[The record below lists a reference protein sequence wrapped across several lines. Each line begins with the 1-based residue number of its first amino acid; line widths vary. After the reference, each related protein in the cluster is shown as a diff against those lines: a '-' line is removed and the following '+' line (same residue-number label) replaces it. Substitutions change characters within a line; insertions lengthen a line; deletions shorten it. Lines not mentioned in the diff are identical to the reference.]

1 MDGLVLP
8 LQWFSVLV
16 KWIEILFLAM
26 HPSSSNYWMLI
37 FSPTMIGR
45 KHHFISSKMAA
56 VVVCCL
62 CNGSRSWWNGLKYCF
77 LQCIRLHRI
86 TGIFPFPKVHF
97 NQKETLKAVPQ
108 NRIKSNVHK
117 SYFVT
122 SPKLANTSLSQ
133 FCEVRD
139 FWERIVPWPKN
150 DPSGP
155 LLGRKNLWFLGV
167 RRGFAEFFSRFF
179 EGGEAHTQKTWFY
192 FLGSPQK
199 PKQYGRFFYP
209 SRQSWKTSHIVTCQ

>member
-86 TGIFPFPKVHF
+86 TGCSFFHPQRLGGILFSFYTFVDWFSSCTHSSSLLSDVVAFFLSCNHSSFFFFVYGCVIFLWPPFLTPLHWPLLLPFLITTFIYSHNIVHCCLYWFQQSFPFHCIWNWWF
-97 NQKETLKAVPQ
+97 NIL
-108 NRIKSNVHK
+108 
-117 SYFVT
+117 
-122 SPKLANTSLSQ
+122 
-133 FCEVRD
+133 
-139 FWERIVPWPKN
+139 
-150 DPSGP
+150 
-155 LLGRKNLWFLGV
+155 
-167 RRGFAEFFSRFF
+167 
-179 EGGEAHTQKTWFY
+179 
-192 FLGSPQK
+192 
-199 PKQYGRFFYP
+199 
-209 SRQSWKTSHIVTCQ
+209 RQSCPS